1 MEVLSEKIKRF
12 LSVNYD
18 FDHRFGSGDGYDD
31 GPAYGCGDGCGS
43 GYDYGCGSG
52 YGPGEGSINGNG
64 FGHDGCFGS
73 GDGSDDG
80 SGYGSGDISGCY
92 DDGSGDDYD
101 IKEFNSKKVYSVD
114 GVPTLIYSIHGDYA
128 KGAFLR
134 TDLTLK
140 PCYIAKVG
148 DYFAHG
154 ETLKEA
160 RMAALEKSF
169 IDMPEEQRIDAFL
182 EEHPDKS
189 QKYSYDDLFHWHNIL
204 TGSCEMGRREFCK
217 ERGITEKDS
226 FTIKEFCEITKDSYG
241 GNIIK
246 QLENSLKIAKK

>member
-12 LSVNYD
+12 LSVSYG
-18 FDHRFGSGDGYDD
+18 FGYRFGSDD
-31 GPAYGCGDGCGS
+31 DEDSGYGCGDD
-43 GYDYGCGSG
+43 YDSDD
-52 YGPGEGSINGNG
+52 GNE
-64 FGHDGCFGS
+64 
-73 GDGSDDG
+73 DG
-80 SGYGSGDISGCY
+80 SGYGYGVSDITGY
-92 DDGSGDDYD
+92 DDDGYGYGDGYD
-101 IKEFNSKKVYSVD
+101 IKEINGKKVYSVD
-114 GVPTLIYSIHGDYA
+114 GEPTLIYSIHGDYA
-128 KGAFLR
+128 QGAFLR

-160 RMAALEKSF
+160 RKAALEKSF
-169 IDMPEEQRIDAFL
+169 LDMPEEQRIDAFL

-217 ERGITEKDS
+217 ERGITEQDS
-226 FTIKEFCEITKDSYG
+226 FTIKEFCEITKDAYG